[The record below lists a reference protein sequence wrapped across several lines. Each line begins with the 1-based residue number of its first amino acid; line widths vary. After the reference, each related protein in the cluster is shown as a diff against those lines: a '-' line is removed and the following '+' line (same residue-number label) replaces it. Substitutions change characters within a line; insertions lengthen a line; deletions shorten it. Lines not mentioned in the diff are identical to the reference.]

1 MSKIGFKGVE
11 KIVKIELNDIEKEK
25 LKEFDIIVGNF
36 VFSPKENN
44 VNGYPPASYDYI
56 SWLDKYNE
64 ISEVP
69 LFFNKFKDAS
79 FNNLILENKLEF
91 IISFVKNND
100 LIKDNYFDSFNVY
113 LVIIHELRKYVFNNP
128 KEHIGIWYEEVMSKV
143 FGKKYYSPLTWDYL
157 HFSDALDLIN
167 KLNGTI

>member
-1 MSKIGFKGVE
+1 MNNLKDIMVAASTPTSLLVAE
-11 KIVKIELNDIEKEK
+11 KLWGAVKIAVTELNDIEKEK

-91 IISFVKNND
+91 IISFVKNN
-100 LIKDNYFDSFNVY
+100 
-113 LVIIHELRKYVFNNP
+113 LVIFN
-128 KEHIGIWYEEVMSKV
+128 
-143 FGKKYYSPLTWDYL
+143 GKFISFRSSIPFLSEYPSNDVT
-157 HFSDALDLIN
+157 
-167 KLNGTI
+167 